1 MNLPSR
7 AARESATT
15 TRYAGFRVVPVRLSL
30 MWTATRSPLSG
41 LCCAAVERRSARQEG
56 QRALELAHAP
66 LHLLE
71 PLHHLLELRVLLGQP
86 VHVRHAG
93 AAAAGDPSAAAAAD
107 DSGRPPHAL
116 GRHSP
121 TRPSTPR

>member
-41 LCCAAVERRSARQEG
+41 LCCAAVERGSARQEG
-56 QRALELAHAP
+56 QGALELAHAP

-71 PLHHLLELRVLLGQP
+71 PLHHLLELRVLLEQP

-93 AAAAGDPSAAAAAD
+93 AAAAGDPRAAAAVD
-107 DSGRPPHAL
+107 DRGLPPLVRGHRGDDRL
-116 GRHSP
+116 V
-121 TRPSTPR
+121 